1 MDEITRATAQ
11 TEHKKRFLHKQGQ
24 QITKERAGMKKKI
37 FKGITIAAIVVVAF
51 SIMAIDEAE
60 TFIPAITG
68 IVAGL
73 FLLFAAG
80 RSQNEGI

>member
-1 MDEITRATAQ
+1 
-11 TEHKKRFLHKQGQ
+11 
-24 QITKERAGMKKKI
+24 MKKKI
-37 FKGITIAAIVVVAF
+37 FNGITIAAIVVVAL

-60 TFIPAITG
+60 TLIPAITG

-73 FLLFAAG
+73 LLLFAAG

>member
-1 MDEITRATAQ
+1 MSAP
-11 TEHKKRFLHKQGQ
+11 KSGVWKGQ
-24 QITKERAGMKKKI
+24 GMKKKI
-37 FKGITIAAIVVVAF
+37 FKGITIAAIVVGAS

-60 TFIPAITG
+60 TFIPPITG

-73 FLLFAAG
+73 LLLFAAG